1 MRFKI
6 IFFIFLLTSCSTGT
20 IKKDTADLYRATGFA
35 FIYSKKDYED
45 RIIFGKLDAA
55 EPFIDLGNGKY
66 DSGEKFVDLYSNG
79 KWDAQLWYVDKNSNN
94 KWDDGEPFED
104 LNKDGRR
111 SYGEPYT
118 DKNNN
123 KLYDPPEQINNY
135 KFNYSAVLFSEPF
148 TDDSNG
154 NYDLGESFQ
163 DNNGDG
169 IWTPAE
175 AFIDLNGDGIWTP
188 AEEFEDT
195 NGDGVWTPTEEFED
209 LNGNKMWDAINPK
222 SEKLED
228 EKEFKEPI
236 VDVSDEPVEGMEIP
250 VEEPENQM
258 EIFFEPFTELNENN
272 NWDPAENFTDD
283 NQNGIWDAAEPFI
296 DLGNGKYDSGEKFVD
311 LYSNGKW
318 DAQL

>member
-1 MRFKI
+1 M
-6 IFFIFLLTSCSTGT
+6 
-20 IKKDTADLYRATGFA
+20 
-35 FIYSKKDYED
+35 
-45 RIIFGKLDAA
+45 
-55 EPFIDLGNGKY
+55 
-66 DSGEKFVDLYSNG
+66 YSNG

-123 KLYDPPEQINNY
+123 KLYDPPEQINNI

-148 TDDSNG
+148 TDESNG

-175 AFIDLNGDGIWTP
+175 
-188 AEEFEDT
+188 EFEDT
-195 NGDGVWTPTEEFED
+195 NGDGVWTPAEEFED

-222 SEKLED
+222 SVKPDSIISPADSILHPGN
-228 EKEFKEPI
+228 EKEIMKP
-236 VDVSDEPVEGMEIP
+236 
-250 VEEPENQM
+250 
-258 EIFFEPFTELNENN
+258 
-272 NWDPAENFTDD
+272 
-283 NQNGIWDAAEPFI
+283 
-296 DLGNGKYDSGEKFVD
+296 
-311 LYSNGKW
+311 
-318 DAQL
+318 